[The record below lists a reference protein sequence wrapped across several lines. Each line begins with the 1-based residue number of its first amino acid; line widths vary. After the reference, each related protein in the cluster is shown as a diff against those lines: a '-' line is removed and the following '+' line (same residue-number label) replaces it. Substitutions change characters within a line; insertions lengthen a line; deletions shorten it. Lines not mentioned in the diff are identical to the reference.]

1 MLISIPGAQGDFI
14 NSELDPTSV
23 GLPPNI
29 SRDGLPECDEYSPNY
44 ETPCS
49 AEGARAKPQ
58 LDKRRE
64 LTGMHVDLFKIVKN
78 YRPLFAPNQASTY
91 SNLAYEILGLV
102 LSRVSNQTYEDY
114 INDAMF
120 KPLNMSK
127 STLSKPPDSAGV
139 IPLNPQFW
147 DVSEGVQNPTGGI
160 YSSSSDL
167 SKYLRYVLTH
177 FNALTPALNWL
188 HPVSASRGLCSF
200 YGMPWEIFQ
209 TDRILKDSKRTVR
222 FVTKSGGLPG
232 YTSIIMTVPEYDL
245 GITILVAGP
254 PTFFENLRE
263 IVSVATVRAAE
274 DVAIR
279 QLASRY
285 AGTYSSTDPDLN
297 STITLKADH
306 RGLVITTFISNGTD
320 LRESPIARQQAPGH
334 WYAQLSPTLL
344 YRDEKKLEGEEWAMM
359 IAYERE
365 GLGAIWDDFCTES
378 VEMSMYAGISFGAA
392 VFWDERGDGK
402 MGTLEMS
409 AFRVNL
415 TRVDDKEAFGYE
427 GQETMEL

>member
-1 MLISIPGAQGDFI
+1 
-14 NSELDPTSV
+14 
-23 GLPPNI
+23 
-29 SRDGLPECDEYSPNY
+29 
-44 ETPCS
+44 
-49 AEGARAKPQ
+49 
-58 LDKRRE
+58 
-64 LTGMHVDLFKIVKN
+64 
-78 YRPLFAPNQASTY
+78 
-91 SNLAYEILGLV
+91 
-102 LSRVSNQTYEDY
+102 VSNQTYEDY
-114 INDAMF
+114 INDAML

-188 HPVSASRGLCSF
+188 HPVSASRGLYSF

-209 TDRILKDSKRTVR
+209 TDRILKNSSRTVR
-222 FVTKSGGLPG
+222 FVTKAGGLPG
-232 YTSIIMTVPEYDL
+232 YTSVIMTVPEYDL

-254 PTFFENLRE
+254 GTFIEKLRE
-263 IVSVATVRAAE
+263 IVTVATVRAAE
-274 DVAIR
+274 SLAIR

-297 STITLKADH
+297 STVTLKADYK
-306 RGLVITTFISNGTD
+306 GLVLTTFISNGTD
-320 LRESPIARQQAPGH
+320 LWDSPIVRHQAPGN

-344 YRDEKKLEGEEWAMM
+344 YRDEKNQAGEEWAMM

-378 VEMSMYAGISFGAA
+378 VEMSMYAGIPFGSF
-392 VFWDERGDGK
+392 VFWDERADGSFK
-402 MGTLEMS
+402 MLEMS

-415 TRVDDKEAFGYE
+415 TRVDGKEAFGYE